1 MELQLLLPWLSG
13 LVGLA
18 SLTYTIVSNR
28 GKAAEARVTMLET
41 RIALQERLMTE
52 VKGELEHVPGKDS
65 AHRLEM
71 SVERLEG
78 RFMVLDERLK
88 PMASTVERLQ
98 EFLLDQARSR

>member
-1 MELQLLLPWLSG
+1 MDLQLFVPWLGG

-18 SLTYTIVSNR
+18 SLFYTIVSNR

-71 SVERLEG
+71 SVERIEGSFRVLE
-78 RFMVLDERLK
+78 ERLK

-98 EFLLDQARSR
+98 EFLLEQAKR

>member
-1 MELQLLLPWLSG
+1 MELQLFVPWLGG

-18 SLTYTIVSNR
+18 SLFYTIVSNR

-71 SVERLEG
+71 SVARIEG
-78 RFMVLDERLK
+78 SLLVMDERFK
-88 PMASTVERLQ
+88 PLASTVERLQ
-98 EFLLDQARSR
+98 EFLLEQAKR